1 LTQLRTPLPML
12 SLDNI
17 TLHRGPTRVL
27 EDVSIAV
34 NEGELVALIGANG
47 AGKTTVLRTIS
58 GLLSPGAGT
67 IKFRGQPIQGLAPD
81 RIVRLGIAHCP
92 EERKIWPQMSVLEH
106 LELGAF
112 IRAGG
117 DGIRE
122 DIDRV
127 FETFPILKERREQL
141 AGTLSGGQ
149 QQMVA
154 IGRAL
159 MSRPALILFDEPSLG
174 LAPMMVETIGKMIAR
189 IRDQGT
195 TVLLVE
201 QNASLA
207 LRLADRAYVLETGRV
222 TLSGLAKEL
231 VANPEVHRAYLGG

>member
-1 LTQLRTPLPML
+1 MPML
-12 SLDNI
+12 ALDNV
-17 TLHRGPTRVL
+17 TLHRGTTRVL
-27 EDVSIAV
+27 DRVSLAV

-58 GLLSPGAGT
+58 GILAPSAGT
-67 IKFRGQPIQGLAPD
+67 ITFRGKPIQGADPD
-81 RIVRLGIAHCP
+81 VIVRLGIAHCP
-92 EERKIWPQMSVLEH
+92 EERKIWPQMTVQEH

-112 IRAGG
+112 IRA
-117 DGIRE
+117 DGSAIAE
-122 DIDRV
+122 DMAQIFD
-127 FETFPILKERREQL
+127 TFPVLKERREQL

-149 QQMVA
+149 QQMLA

-159 MSRPALILFDEPSLG
+159 MSRPTLVLFDEPSLG
-174 LAPMMVETIGKMIAR
+174 LAPIMVETIGTMIAG
-189 IRDQGT
+189 IRDRGA

-201 QNASLA
+201 QNAALA

-222 TLSGLAKEL
+222 TLEGPAKEL

>member
-1 LTQLRTPLPML
+1 ML
-12 SLDNI
+12 ALDNV
-17 TLHRGPTRVL
+17 TLHRGRTRVL
-27 EDVSIAV
+27 DGVSLAV
-34 NEGELVALIGANG
+34 AEGELVALIGANG

-58 GLLSPGAGT
+58 GILSPSAGT
-67 IKFRGQPIQGLAPD
+67 VTFRGQPIQGADPD

-92 EERKIWPQMSVLEH
+92 EERKIWPQMTVLEH

-112 IRAGG
+112 IRTDAEVGK
-117 DGIRE
+117 DMT
-122 DIDRV
+122 RV
-127 FETFPILKERREQL
+127 FETFPVLKERREQL

-149 QQMVA
+149 QQMLA

-159 MSRPALILFDEPSLG
+159 MSRPALVLFDEPSLG
-174 LAPMMVETIGKMIAR
+174 LAPIMVETIGTMIAG

-201 QNASLA
+201 QNAALA

-222 TLSGLAKEL
+222 TLAGPAKEMI
-231 VANPEVHRAYLGG
+231 ANPEVHRAYLGG

>member
-1 LTQLRTPLPML
+1 ML
-12 SLDNI
+12 ALDNI
-17 TLHRGPTRVL
+17 TLHRGTTRVL
-27 EDVSIAV
+27 DGVSLAV

-58 GLLSPGAGT
+58 GILAPSGGT
-67 IKFRGQPIQGLAPD
+67 ITFRGKPIQGAEPD
-81 RIVRLGIAHCP
+81 VIVRLGIAHCP
-92 EERKIWPQMSVLEH
+92 EERKIWPQMTVQEH

-112 IRAGG
+112 IRTDGG
-117 DGIRE
+117 EIAQDMARIF
-122 DIDRV
+122 D
-127 FETFPILKERREQL
+127 TFPVLKERYRQL

-149 QQMVA
+149 QQMLA

-159 MSRPALILFDEPSLG
+159 MSRPTLVLFDEPSLG
-174 LAPMMVETIGKMIAR
+174 LAPIMVETIGTMIAG
-189 IRDQGT
+189 IRDRGA

-201 QNASLA
+201 QNAALA

-222 TLSGLAKEL
+222 TLEGPAKEL

>member
-1 LTQLRTPLPML
+1 ML
-12 SLDNI
+12 SLDNV

-27 EDVSIAV
+27 EDVSITV
-34 NEGELVALIGANG
+34 GEGELVALIGANG
-47 AGKTTVLRTIS
+47 AGKTTILRTIS

-67 IKFRGQPIQGLAPD
+67 IKFRGKPIQSLSPD
-81 RIVRLGIAHCP
+81 AIVRLGIAHCP

-112 IRAGG
+112 IRPAG
-117 DGIRE
+117 DEVRE
-122 DIDRV
+122 DLERV
-127 FETFPILKERREQL
+127 FETFPILKERRSQL

-149 QQMVA
+149 QQMLA

-159 MSRPALILFDEPSLG
+159 MSRPSLLMFDEPSLG
-174 LAPMMVETIGKMIAR
+174 LAPMMVETIGKMIAS
-189 IRDQGT
+189 IRDKGT

-207 LRLADRAYVLETGRV
+207 LRLADRAYVLETGCV
-222 TLSGLAKEL
+222 TLSGPAKDL
-231 VANPEVHRAYLGG
+231 IANPEVHRAYLGG

>member
-1 LTQLRTPLPML
+1 ML
-12 SLDNI
+12 ALDNV
-17 TLHRGPTRVL
+17 TLHRGRTRVL
-27 EDVSIAV
+27 DGVSLAV
-34 NEGELVALIGANG
+34 AEGELVALIGANG

-58 GLLSPGAGT
+58 GILAPSAGT
-67 IKFRGQPIQGLAPD
+67 VTFRGQPIQGADPD

-92 EERKIWPQMSVLEH
+92 EERKIWPEMTVLEH

-112 IRAGG
+112 IRADG
-117 DGIRE
+117 DIGKDMARIF
-122 DIDRV
+122 D
-127 FETFPILKERREQL
+127 TFPVLRERREQL

-149 QQMVA
+149 QQMLA

-159 MSRPALILFDEPSLG
+159 MSRPTLVLFDEPSLG
-174 LAPMMVETIGKMIAR
+174 LAPIMVETIGTMIAG
-189 IRDQGT
+189 IREQGT

-222 TLSGLAKEL
+222 TLAGPAKEMI
-231 VANPEVHRAYLGG
+231 ANPEVHRAYLGG

>member
-1 LTQLRTPLPML
+1 MLTF
-12 SLDNI
+12 DNV
-17 TLHRGPTRVL
+17 TLHRGATRVL

-34 NEGELVALIGANG
+34 AEGELVALIGANG

-58 GLLSPGAGT
+58 GLLSPTSGT
-67 IKFRGQPIQGLAPD
+67 IKFRGQPIEGQAPD
-81 RIVRLGIAHCP
+81 HIVRLGIAHCP
-92 EERKIWPQMSVLEH
+92 EERKIWPDMSVYEH

-112 IRAGG
+112 IRSGKAS
-117 DGIRE
+117 IRE
-122 DIDRV
+122 DIERV

-159 MSRPALILFDEPSLG
+159 MSRPTLVLFDEPSLG

-189 IRDQGT
+189 IREQGT

-222 TLSGLAKEL
+222 ILSGPAKDL
-231 VANPEVHRAYLGG
+231 VSNPEVHRAYLGG

>member
-1 LTQLRTPLPML
+1 MSTGMPML
-12 SLDNI
+12 ALDSI
-17 TLHRGPTRVL
+17 TLHRGTTRVL
-27 EDVSIAV
+27 DGVSLAV

-58 GLLSPGAGT
+58 GILAPSAGT
-67 IKFRGQPIQGLAPD
+67 ITFRGKPIQGADPD
-81 RIVRLGIAHCP
+81 VIVRLGIAHCP
-92 EERKIWPQMSVLEH
+92 EERKIWPQMTVQEH

-112 IRAGG
+112 IRA
-117 DGIRE
+117 
-122 DIDRV
+122 DRGEIAQDMARI
-127 FETFPILKERREQL
+127 FDTFPVLKERREQL

-149 QQMVA
+149 QQMLA

-159 MSRPALILFDEPSLG
+159 MSRPTLVLFDEPSLG
-174 LAPMMVETIGKMIAR
+174 LAPIMVETIGTMIAG
-189 IRDQGT
+189 IRDQGA

-201 QNASLA
+201 QNAALA

-222 TLSGLAKEL
+222 TLEGPAQEL

>member
-1 LTQLRTPLPML
+1 ML
-12 SLDNI
+12 SFDHV
-17 TLHRGPTRVL
+17 TLHRGQTRVL
-27 EDVSIAV
+27 DDVSMSV
-34 NEGELVALIGANG
+34 EPGELVALIGANG

-58 GLLSPGAGT
+58 GLLSPSSGT
-67 IKFRGQPIQGLAPD
+67 IKFRDQPIQGLAPD

-112 IRAGG
+112 IRTDPA
-117 DGIRE
+117 DVRN
-122 DIDRV
+122 DIERV
-127 FETFPILKERREQL
+127 FDTFPILKERREQL

-159 MSRPALILFDEPSLG
+159 MSRPALLLFDEPSLG
-174 LAPMMVETIGKMIAR
+174 LAPLMVETIGKMIGD

-222 TLSGLAKEL
+222 TLSGKAKDL
-231 VANPEVHRAYLGG
+231 MADPEVHRAYLGG

>member
-1 LTQLRTPLPML
+1 MSTIPPML
-12 SLDNI
+12 TLDNV
-17 TLHRGPTRVL
+17 TLHRGRTRVL
-27 EDVSIAV
+27 DGVSLAV

-58 GLLSPGAGT
+58 GILTPSAGT
-67 IKFRGQPIQGLAPD
+67 VTFRGKPIQGADPD
-81 RIVRLGIAHCP
+81 LIVRLGIAHCP
-92 EERKIWPQMSVLEH
+92 EERKIWPQMTVLEH

-112 IRAGG
+112 IRKDGG
-117 DGIRE
+117 EIGKDMERI
-122 DIDRV
+122 
-127 FETFPILKERREQL
+127 FETFPVLKERRQQL
-141 AGTLSGGQ
+141 AGTMSGGQ
-149 QQMVA
+149 QQMLA

-159 MSRPALILFDEPSLG
+159 MSRPSLILFDEPSLG
-174 LAPMMVETIGKMIAR
+174 LAPIMVETIGTMIAG
-189 IRDQGT
+189 IRDHGT

-222 TLSGLAKEL
+222 TLSGPAKEM

>member
-1 LTQLRTPLPML
+1 MPML
-12 SLDNI
+12 ALDNV
-17 TLHRGPTRVL
+17 TLHRGTTRVL
-27 EDVSIAV
+27 DRVSLAV

-58 GLLSPGAGT
+58 GILAPSEGT
-67 IKFRGQPIQGLAPD
+67 ITFRGKPIQGADPD
-81 RIVRLGIAHCP
+81 AIVRLGIAHCP
-92 EERKIWPQMSVLEH
+92 EERKIWPQMTVQEH

-112 IRAGG
+112 IRADGG
-117 DGIRE
+117 DVAQDMARIF
-122 DIDRV
+122 D
-127 FETFPILKERREQL
+127 TFPVLRERCRQL

-149 QQMVA
+149 QQMLA

-159 MSRPALILFDEPSLG
+159 MSRPTLVLFDEPSLG
-174 LAPMMVETIGKMIAR
+174 LAPIMVETIGTMIAG
-189 IRDQGT
+189 IRDRGA

-201 QNASLA
+201 QNAALA

-222 TLSGLAKEL
+222 TLEGPAKDL

>member
-1 LTQLRTPLPML
+1 MPML
-12 SLDNI
+12 ALDNV
-17 TLHRGPTRVL
+17 TLHRGTTRVL
-27 EDVSIAV
+27 DSVSLAV

-58 GLLSPGAGT
+58 GILAPSAGT
-67 IKFRGQPIQGLAPD
+67 ITFRGKPIQGADPD
-81 RIVRLGIAHCP
+81 VIVRLGIAHCP
-92 EERKIWPQMSVLEH
+92 EERKIWPQMTVQEH

-112 IRAGG
+112 IRADGG
-117 DGIRE
+117 EIAQDMARIF
-122 DIDRV
+122 D
-127 FETFPILKERREQL
+127 TFPVLKERREQL

-149 QQMVA
+149 QQMLA

-159 MSRPALILFDEPSLG
+159 MSRPTLVLFDEPSLG
-174 LAPMMVETIGKMIAR
+174 LAPIMVETIGTMIAGV
-189 IRDQGT
+189 RDNGA

-201 QNASLA
+201 QNAALA

-222 TLSGLAKEL
+222 ALEGPAKEL

>member
-1 LTQLRTPLPML
+1 ML
-12 SLDNI
+12 ALDNI
-17 TLHRGPTRVL
+17 TLHRGRTRVL
-27 EDVSIAV
+27 DGVSLSVA
-34 NEGELVALIGANG
+34 EGELVALIGANG

-58 GLLSPGAGT
+58 GILSPTAGT
-67 IKFRGQPIQGLAPD
+67 VTFRGQQIQNADPD

-92 EERKIWPQMSVLEH
+92 EERKIWPEMTVLEH

-112 IRAGG
+112 IRS
-117 DGIRE
+117 
-122 DIDRV
+122 DRDV
-127 FETFPILKERREQL
+127 GRDMARIFDTFPVLKERREQL

-149 QQMVA
+149 QQMLA

-159 MSRPALILFDEPSLG
+159 MSRPVLVLFDEPSLG
-174 LAPMMVETIGKMIAR
+174 LAPIMVETIGTMIAG
-189 IRDQGT
+189 IREQGT

-222 TLSGLAKEL
+222 TLAGPAKEMI
-231 VANPEVHRAYLGG
+231 ANPEVHRAYLGG

>member
-1 LTQLRTPLPML
+1 LASIGMPML
-12 SLDNI
+12 ALDNV
-17 TLHRGPTRVL
+17 TLHRGRTRVL
-27 EDVSIAV
+27 DGVSLAV
-34 NEGELVALIGANG
+34 DEGELVALIGANG

-58 GLLSPGAGT
+58 GILSPSAGT
-67 IKFRGQPIQGLAPD
+67 VTFRGQPIQGADPD

-92 EERKIWPQMSVLEH
+92 EERKIWPDMTVLEH

-112 IRAGG
+112 IRTD
-117 DGIRE
+117 DGIRN
-122 DIDRV
+122 DMGRV
-127 FETFPILKERREQL
+127 FETFPVLSERREQL

-149 QQMVA
+149 QQMLA

-159 MSRPALILFDEPSLG
+159 MSRPALLLFDEPSLG
-174 LAPMMVETIGKMIAR
+174 LAPIMVETIGTMIAT

-201 QNASLA
+201 QNAALA

-222 TLSGLAKEL
+222 TLAGPAKEMI
-231 VANPEVHRAYLGG
+231 ANPEVHRAYLGG

>member
-1 LTQLRTPLPML
+1 ML

-17 TLHRGPTRVL
+17 TLHRGNTRVL
-27 EDVSIAV
+27 DGVSLQFA
-34 NEGELVALIGANG
+34 EGELLALIGANG
-47 AGKTTVLRTIS
+47 AGKTTVLRMIS
-58 GLLSPGAGT
+58 GLLKPSAGS
-67 IKFRGQPIQGLAPD
+67 IHFRGQPIHSAD
-81 RIVRLGIAHCP
+81 SDAIVRMGIAHCP
-92 EERKIWPQMSVLEH
+92 EERKIWPEMSVYEH

-112 IRAGG
+112 VRKGG
-117 DGIRE
+117 AGIRE
-122 DIDRV
+122 DIERV
-127 FETFPILKERREQL
+127 YETFPILKERRNQL

-159 MSRPALILFDEPSLG
+159 MSRPALCMFDEPSMG
-174 LAPMMVETIGKMIAR
+174 LAPMMVETIGNMIAA
-189 IRDQGT
+189 IRKQGT

-222 TLSGLAKEL
+222 MLSGEAKAL
-231 VANPEVHRAYLGG
+231 MADPEVHRAYLGG

>member
-1 LTQLRTPLPML
+1 MPML
-12 SLDNI
+12 TLDNV
-17 TLHRGPTRVL
+17 TLHRGTTRVL
-27 EDVSIAV
+27 DRVSLAV

-58 GLLSPGAGT
+58 GILAPSAGT
-67 IKFRGQPIQGLAPD
+67 ITFRGKPIQGAD
-81 RIVRLGIAHCP
+81 ADVIVRLGIAHCP
-92 EERKIWPQMSVLEH
+92 EERKIWPQMTVQEH

-112 IRAGG
+112 IRS
-117 DGIRE
+117 DGA
-122 DIDRV
+122 DITRDMAQV
-127 FETFPILKERREQL
+127 FETFPVLKERREQL

-149 QQMVA
+149 QQMLA

-159 MSRPALILFDEPSLG
+159 MSRPKLVLFDEPSLG
-174 LAPMMVETIGKMIAR
+174 LAPIMVETIGTMIAG
-189 IRDQGT
+189 IRDRGA

-201 QNASLA
+201 QNAALA

-222 TLSGLAKEL
+222 ILDGPAKEL

>member
-1 LTQLRTPLPML
+1 ML
-12 SLDNI
+12 SLDNV

-27 EDVSIAV
+27 DDVSINV

-47 AGKTTVLRTIS
+47 AGKTTILRMVS
-58 GLLSPGAGT
+58 GLLSPRAGT
-67 IKFRGQPIQGLAPD
+67 IRFRGVPIQGMAPD
-81 RIVRLGIAHCP
+81 AIVRLGIAHCP
-92 EERKIWPQMSVLEH
+92 EERKVWPQMSVQEH

-112 IRAGG
+112 IRARG
-117 DGIRE
+117 DDVRA
-122 DIDRV
+122 DIERV
-127 FETFPILKERREQL
+127 FETFPILKERRHQL
-141 AGTLSGGQ
+141 AGTMSGGQ

-159 MSRPALILFDEPSLG
+159 MSRPALLMFDEPSLG
-174 LAPMMVETIGKMIAR
+174 LAPMMVETIGNMIAG
-189 IRDQGT
+189 IREQGT

-201 QNASLA
+201 QNAALA

-222 TLSGLAKEL
+222 TLSGPAQDL

>member
-1 LTQLRTPLPML
+1 MSTLPPML
-12 SLDNI
+12 TLDNV
-17 TLHRGPTRVL
+17 TLHRGRTRVL
-27 EDVSIAV
+27 DGVSLAV

-58 GLLSPGAGT
+58 GILTPSAGAVT
-67 IKFRGQPIQGLAPD
+67 FRGKPIQGADPD
-81 RIVRLGIAHCP
+81 LIVRLGIAHCP
-92 EERKIWPQMSVLEH
+92 EERKIWPQMTVLEH

-112 IRAGG
+112 IRT
-117 DGIRE
+117 DGNSEIGKDMERIF
-122 DIDRV
+122 D
-127 FETFPILKERREQL
+127 TFPVLKERRQQL
-141 AGTLSGGQ
+141 AGTMSGGQ
-149 QQMVA
+149 QQMLA

-159 MSRPALILFDEPSLG
+159 MSRPSLVLFDEPSLG
-174 LAPMMVETIGKMIAR
+174 LAPIMVETIGTMIAG

-222 TLSGLAKEL
+222 TLSGPAKEM